1 VLSAP
6 NFENTAKRY
15 AVALLAAGIALLVR
29 VLLAPALGDYLPFIT
44 FLVAVAFTAWFCGVG
59 PSVLIIAT
67 SVFAARYWII
77 QPTHLFSLPDNRQEL
92 GILAFLLTSSVFVA
106 LGNANRRNKEKL
118 RQIREELE
126 SRIDAANRNIRD
138 LTGHLL
144 HLQDEERRRI
154 ARELHDSVG
163 QSMAAL
169 AMNLDTVAADL
180 ERLTKTSKAIADSA
194 TLVKDTMSEV
204 RTISYLLHPPMLDE
218 AGLPTA
224 LEMYVEGF
232 SGRSGIKV
240 ELELSSDFGRLP
252 RDMETAIFRLV
263 QECLTNIHRHSG
275 SSVADIR
282 ITRSCDEV
290 RIEIRDEGRGI
301 PPEKL
306 SEINFS
312 NSPGVG
318 LRGIRERL
326 RQLGGS
332 LEVRCR
338 SGAEGIVVAVR
349 LPITEGSP
357 ASESNTEAEGVDS
370 PSPVKRHAAGVS

>member
-1 VLSAP
+1 MRSAP

-59 PSVLIIAT
+59 PSVLIIAI
-67 SVFAARYWII
+67 SVFAARYWVI

-92 GILAFLLTSSVFVA
+92 GILAFLLTSIVFIA
-106 LGNANRRNKEKL
+106 LGNVNRRNKEKL
-118 RQIREELE
+118 RQVREELE
-126 SRIDAANRNIRD
+126 SRIDEANRNIRD

-169 AMNLDTVAADL
+169 AMNLDRVAADL
-180 ERLTKTSKAIADSA
+180 ECLTKTSKAIADSA

-282 ITRSCDEV
+282 VTRSCDDV

-306 SEINFS
+306 FQINLS

-332 LEVRCR
+332 LEVSCR
-338 SGAEGIVVAVR
+338 SGAKGIVVVAR
-349 LPITEGSP
+349 LPITEGEP
-357 ASESNTEAEGVDS
+357 ATESNTETESIDT
-370 PSPVKRHAAGVS
+370 PSPVKRHTAGVS

>member
-1 VLSAP
+1 MLSAP
-6 NFENTAKRY
+6 IFENTAKRY

-44 FLVAVAFTAWFCGVG
+44 FLLAVAFSGWFCGVG
-59 PSVLIIAT
+59 PSVLIIAI
-67 SVFAARYWII
+67 SVFAARYSFI

-92 GILAFLLTSSVFVA
+92 GILAFLLTSIVFIA
-106 LGNANRRNKEKL
+106 LGNVNRRNKEKL
-118 RQIREELE
+118 RQVREELE
-126 SRIDAANRNIRD
+126 SRIDEANRNIRD

-169 AMNLDTVAADL
+169 AMNLDRVAADL

-240 ELELSSDFGRLP
+240 ELALSSDFGRLP

-282 ITRSCDEV
+282 VTRSCDDV
-290 RIEIRDEGRGI
+290 RIEIRDEGRGM

-306 SEINFS
+306 FQINLS

-332 LEVRCR
+332 LEVSCR
-338 SGAEGIVVAVR
+338 SGAKGIVVVAR
-349 LPITEGSP
+349 LPITEGEP
-357 ASESNTEAEGVDS
+357 ATEFNTETECIDS
-370 PSPVKRHAAGVS
+370 PSPVKRHTAGVS